1 MLEAPTKQRASSVDV
16 FGEDVGHDG
25 QLNCSD
31 GQDTTMK
38 GLMVETNGTSDERTP
53 SSSPNS
59 TSNLQHTSSKPGP
72 SSAAAPAPGRGTSLQ
87 SQHSYLKEHLKQQ
100 QEAQEQGLEE
110 DSTSQYRHGLT
121 ATGAVRSEQLQLQET
136 RAESGPA
143 SQSAQGSMQAM
154 QQMPDTRTTSSSQQ
168 QQAAEGED
176 DEAAT
181 GTDGGDEAAQAQV
194 RLCRCLTAV
203 NCSRQ
208 YGLLQEPKASEGS
221 ASQTSSQHRVDQA
234 MPPWSASPKQ
244 PACSACHLDHVT

>member
-1 MLEAPTKQRASSVDV
+1 MDVTGMLEAPTKQRASSVDV
-16 FGEDVGHDG
+16 FREDVGHDG

-31 GQDTTMK
+31 GQHTTMK

-87 SQHSYLKEHLKQQ
+87 SQHSYLKEHSKQQ

-121 ATGAVRSEQLQLQET
+121 ATGAVRSEQLQET

-203 NCSRQ
+203 E
-208 YGLLQEPKASEGS
+208 LQ
-221 ASQTSSQHRVDQA
+221 QTV
-234 MPPWSASPKQ
+234 WSA
-244 PACSACHLDHVT
+244 AGA